1 MTSGSRPPAMNAYNM
16 RNIAKRM
23 EQFQVSP
30 SDIRHMLQWAD
41 YIEEWAALKEAPMPS
56 QDALRDALKEMRAL
70 VTAAVHLGRWQGGNG
85 IHAAILKADAAL
97 DAPEPEPTTSDA
109 EFLCDMANLM
119 ELSWRPEFKDVHVG
133 GSQATIKRLREI
145 ADRLEPCTV
154 PEPVTMEELVNYYR
168 EGFDQAQER
177 GALSWMNGGIRA
189 VLAAYDAAGGKV
201 IDAGE

>member
-1 MTSGSRPPAMNAYNM
+1 
-16 RNIAKRM
+16 
-23 EQFQVSP
+23 
-30 SDIRHMLQWAD
+30 
-41 YIEEWAALKEAPMPS
+41 MPS

-154 PEPVTMEELVNYYR
+154 PEPVQLREALEAARYSIDNWDTQPLDEYEETC
-168 EGFDQAQER
+168 EKIDA
-177 GALSWMNGGIRA
+177 A
-189 VLAAYDAAGGKV
+189 LAATAPEKGAKR
-201 IDAGE
+201 AK

>member
-1 MTSGSRPPAMNAYNM
+1 
-16 RNIAKRM
+16 
-23 EQFQVSP
+23 
-30 SDIRHMLQWAD
+30 
-41 YIEEWAALKEAPMPS
+41 MPS

-154 PEPVTMEELVNYYR
+154 PEPVTMEALRKIFDKKYR
-168 EGFDQAQER
+168 ESGSTYYS
-177 GALSWMNGGIRA
+177 LRA
-189 VLAAYDAAGGKV
+189 VLEAYEAAGRRV
-201 IDAGE
+201 IDAALAATAPAKGANDAK